1 MWLDGGGDPK
11 SALQIQTKSAFR
23 GSLGTRMPTF
33 SATRDPTQ
41 ERDPT
46 YLSLLTQQWVGV
58 FFVSGVV
65 WKDGTEPQVSV
76 RPRRAGTECVPPP
89 GELTLGHGTEREPV
103 T

>member
-11 SALQIQTKSAFR
+11 STPQTQTKSAVR
-23 GSLGTRMPTF
+23 GSLGTRMLTF

-41 ERDPT
+41 ERDPP
-46 YLSLLTQQWVGV
+46 YLSLLAQQWVGV

-65 WKDGTEPQVSV
+65 CKDGTEPKVSV
-76 RPRRAGTECVPPP
+76 RPRRTGTTCVPPP
-89 GELTLGHGTEREPV
+89 GELALGHGAEREPA